1 MMKTPLTLH
10 ICMCSDVSYLRHCAV
25 TILSVLDRCP
35 KASGHIIFHL
45 MLPSKL
51 DFSERDKLDIF
62 TRENH
67 INLMIHPIDET
78 LLEGVKFRENRP
90 LSKAAYYRLLLSSV
104 LPEDV
109 HTVLYLDS
117 DILVLRDLTDLFSL
131 DISNYALAATKDI
144 SGLNDEHRFQLQ
156 LNYMQ
161 SYFCSGMMY
170 VNLDYWR
177 CHHVEEQLLE
187 FARRERKVFYHDQDA
202 LNFVFK
208 GRWFRLSPVW
218 NRFYPYFYHDNMFE
232 GYSDRYEM
240 EHTPRIIH
248 FFHYFKP
255 WNEFKISGKEWNVYR
270 KLYDDYL
277 AKTPWKGFPKS
288 DSHLKDQDCY
298 EKYRRYKWESLF
310 YKINMHGFYNNLQ
323 ALLFKLHISL

>member
-1 MMKTPLTLH
+1 MMIKQYH
-10 ICMCSDVSYLRHCAV
+10 ICLCCDENYLRHCAV
-25 TILSVLDRCP
+25 TMLSVLGSCAGNER
-35 KASGHIIFHL
+35 SFQFHL
-45 MLPSKL
+45 LVGSTLSPDGNSKL
-51 DFSERDKLDIF
+51 MQFVHDHSIDLE
-62 TRENH
+62 
-67 INLMIHPIDET
+67 IHLVDET
-78 LLEGVKFRENRP
+78 RLGDVKFREARP
-90 LSKAAYYRLLLSSV
+90 LSKAAYYRLLLSSI
-104 LPEDV
+104 LPESI

-117 DILVLRDLTDLFSL
+117 DLLVLRDISDLFKL
-131 DISNYALAATKDI
+131 DISHYALAATKDI
-144 SGLNDEHRFQLQ
+144 SGFDDEHRFQLELSYTQ
-156 LNYMQ
+156 P
-161 SYFCSGMMY
+161 YFCSGMMY

-208 GRWFRLSPVW
+208 GQWFRLSPAW
-218 NRFYPYFYHDNMFE
+218 NWFYPYFYHDNMFE

>member
-1 MMKTPLTLH
+1 MMIKQYH
-10 ICMCSDVSYLRHCAV
+10 ICLCCDENYLRHCAV
-25 TILSVLDRCP
+25 TMLSVLGSCAGNER
-35 KASGHIIFHL
+35 SFQFHL
-45 MLPSKL
+45 LVGSTLSPDGNSKL
-51 DFSERDKLDIF
+51 MQFVHDHSIDLE
-62 TRENH
+62 
-67 INLMIHPIDET
+67 IHLVDET
-78 LLEGVKFRENRP
+78 RLGDVKFREARP
-90 LSKAAYYRLLLSSV
+90 LSKAAYYRLLLSSI
-104 LPEDV
+104 LPENI

-117 DILVLRDLTDLFSL
+117 DLLVLRDISDLFKL
-131 DISNYALAATKDI
+131 DISYYALAATKDI
-144 SGLNDEHRFQLQ
+144 SGFDDEHRFRLELSYTQP
-156 LNYMQ
+156 
-161 SYFCSGMMY
+161 YFCSGMMY

-177 CHHVEEQLLE
+177 ENRVENLLLE
-187 FARRERKVFYHDQDA
+187 FARRERKVYYHDQDA
-202 LNFVFK
+202 LNYVFK
-208 GRWFRLSPVW
+208 GRWFRLSPAW
-218 NRFYPYFYHDNMFE
+218 NRFYPFFYSDRMFE
-232 GYSDRYEM
+232 DDGGRYEM
-240 EHTPRIIH
+240 EHNPRIVH